1 MIPQDSSSGTGPVP
15 PTAKHR
21 ILVVEDSEDSAES
34 LAMLV
39 RLQGHDA
46 RTAHDGREALAVADA
61 YRPDLALIDIG
72 LPDMDG
78 YEVARRMRGTPD
90 LAGTVLVALTGYS
103 GADDRLRS
111 QAAGFDHHLIKP
123 VDFGELERLLG
134 SVRKR

>member
-1 MIPQDSSSGTGPVP
+1 M
-15 PTAKHR
+15 
-21 ILVVEDSEDSAES
+21 VEDSEDSAES

-78 YEVARRMRGTPD
+78 YEVARRMRETPD
-90 LAGTVLVALTGYS
+90 LAGMVLVALTGYS

-111 QAAGFDHHLIKP
+111 QAAGFDQHLIKP

-134 SVRKR
+134 SLRRR